1 MDGFARNPQLS
12 EEIVK
17 SDQIS
22 VEIEL
27 EENACQV
34 AVERKAFGQENIDTK
49 PGGDPSPEPLPDLNS
64 DEYEAWWDSLDT
76 QQRDAELWRQVNLL
90 DAQQKIAWWKSMD
103 SETKTAWWKCL
114 NSEQKVYWWQSLDVE
129 QREEEIRYG
138 N

>member
-1 MDGFARNPQLS
+1 MDGVARNPQLS
-12 EEIVK
+12 EDIVK
-17 SDQIS
+17 SDQIK
-22 VEIEL
+22 VDIEL
-27 EENACQV
+27 EENAHQV
-34 AVERKAFGQENIDTK
+34 AVESKGFVQENIDTK
-49 PGGDPSPEPLPDLNS
+49 QGGDTSPEPLPDLNS

-90 DAQQKIAWWKSMD
+90 DAEQKIAWWKSMD

-114 NSEQKVYWWQSLDVE
+114 NSEQKVSWWQSLDAE